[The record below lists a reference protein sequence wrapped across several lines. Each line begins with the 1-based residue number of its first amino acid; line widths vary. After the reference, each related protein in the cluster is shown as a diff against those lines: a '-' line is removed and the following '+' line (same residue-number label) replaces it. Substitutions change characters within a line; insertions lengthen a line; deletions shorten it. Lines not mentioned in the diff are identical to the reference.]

1 MSLRF
6 LHLFPSQLGLN
17 GESGNLD
24 CLVQRLKWAGVDS
37 NVQIFDGT
45 DQFPS
50 DPDAIFIGSGTLA
63 GAIEALEALRPEASS
78 LVKLAEAGVPFLA
91 LGLGWEIL
99 GKSITLTDGKV
110 LEGLGIFPS
119 KSERT
124 TERASSECFGFDDAG
139 NLTTGYANHS
149 SEIELLEGAR
159 PLIEL
164 VAGFGN
170 SSRTDA
176 KKHSDEGLVF
186 GNLIAARLNGPLLPL
201 NPHLADRFLE
211 IVAKRSGVSYQ
222 QSSDFA
228 KEADGFASKAREELK
243 QRLAR

>member
-1 MSLRF
+1 MSVKF

-17 GESGNLD
+17 GETGNLD

-37 NVQIFDGT
+37 KVEIFDGIG
-45 DQFPS
+45 QVPN
-50 DPDAIFIGSGTLA
+50 DPDAVFIGSGTLA

-78 LVKLAEAGVPFLA
+78 LIKLAQNQVPFLA

-99 GKSITLTDGKV
+99 GQSISLTDGKV
-110 LEGLGIFPS
+110 LEGIGIFPS
-119 KSERT
+119 KSART
-124 TERASSECFGFDDAG
+124 IERASAESFGFDEDG

-149 SEIELLEGAR
+149 SEMELLEGAK

-164 VAGFGN
+164 VEGFGN

-176 KKHSDEGLVF
+176 KKHSGEGVVF
-186 GNLIAARLNGPLLPL
+186 GNLMAARLNGPLLPL

-211 IVAKRSGVSYQ
+211 LVVKKSGASYQ
-222 QSSDFA
+222 QSSEFA
-228 KEADGFASKAREELK
+228 KQADSFAFKAREELK